1 MISNSKNS
9 TLTRTCPVCGSVDTR
24 ESFQKEEYSY
34 FRCHNCYTLFV
45 ANPPPAAEIH
55 ALYSESYYEATNLG
69 SDDRQGYP
77 SYMQAQESLTKSFI
91 NKLELVR
98 SRVPSG
104 RLLDAGA
111 AYGTFLRL
119 TSSSYECVGLE
130 VSRYAASVAQKQ
142 FGVDVK
148 VGSIEH
154 TSPFPDNY
162 FDVIVMWDIIEHL
175 INPVAALKEAF
186 RILKPGAYIFVST
199 DDANNWL
206 PRLLGSHW
214 WTFGAPLHLCHF
226 SKRGMEIAFERAG
239 NYELVEMTMD
249 LRQYSI
255 PEVIQHFGVSYQNNF
270 LTKLG
275 AALERTPLSVC
286 IINVKRPEQFI
297 TIARKKTQNT

>member
-1 MISNSKNS
+1 MQNN
-9 TLTRTCPVCGSVDTR
+9 CPVCESLYTR
-24 ESFQKEEYSY
+24 ETFNKGVYIY
-34 FRCHNCYTLFV
+34 RRCLTCRVLFV
-45 ANPPPAAEIH
+45 ANPPPAEEIH
-55 ALYSESYYEATNLG
+55 ALYSEGYYEAATLG

-77 SYMQAQESLTKSFI
+77 SYMQAQESLTKSFV
-91 NKLELVR
+91 NKLGLVR

-119 TSSSYECVGLE
+119 ASSSYEGIGLE
-130 VSRYAASVAQKQ
+130 VSQYAASVAQRQ
-142 FGVDVK
+142 FGMDVK

-154 TSPFPDNY
+154 SSPFPDEY

-199 DDANNWL
+199 DNANNWL
-206 PRLLGSHW
+206 PRLLGSRW
-214 WTFGAPLHLCHF
+214 WAFGAPLHLCHF

-239 NYELVEMTMD
+239 NYELIEMAMD

-255 PEVIQHFGVSYQNNF
+255 PEVIQHFGVSYRSNF

-275 AALERTPLSVC
+275 VNLERTPLGTWM
-286 IINVKRPEQFI
+286 IDIRRPEQFI
-297 TIARKKTQNT
+297 TIARKKTQDF